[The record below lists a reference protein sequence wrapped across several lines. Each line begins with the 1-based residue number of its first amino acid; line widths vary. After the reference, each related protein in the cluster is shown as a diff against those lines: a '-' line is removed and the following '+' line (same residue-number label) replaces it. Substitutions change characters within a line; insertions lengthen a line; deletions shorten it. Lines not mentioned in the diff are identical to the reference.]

1 MMRGVGILAVLAA
14 AMVLPFVLGN
24 DFYIN
29 MASQVLIYALTACG
43 LNLLIG
49 FGGMTS
55 LGHAAYLGISAYAC
69 AWLSTNAGW
78 PALPAAL
85 AALAIG
91 TASAAV
97 FGVLALRAA
106 GLGFM
111 MITLALGMIVWGM
124 AYRWVGLTGGDNG
137 IRLQTYPTP
146 FGFDVSQPMPFY
158 YFTLCVFVL
167 AFTVIWLISRSPFGA
182 CLKGTRDQPR
192 RMRML
197 GHNVWLI
204 RWTAFILAGFWG
216 SLAGLM
222 YIYYH
227 KFVSPQSIHLQQSA
241 EVLLM
246 VILGGPSSLFGPLV
260 GAAVIT
266 LVKNVV
272 STYVDRWYSLLGLIF
287 IVTVLFMP
295 QGIVPGCQQI
305 WRKITGRGRTKAVM
319 GTPQANKAPI
329 GNHAS

>member
-1 MMRGVGILAVLAA
+1 MMRGVGLLALLAA
-14 AMVLPFVLGN
+14 ALVLPIALGN

-29 MASQVLIYALTACG
+29 MASQVLIYSLTACG

-49 FGGMTS
+49 FAGMSS

-69 AWLSTNAGW
+69 AWLTTNAGW
-78 PALPAAL
+78 SPLPAAC
-85 AALAIG
+85 
-91 TASAAV
+91 AAV
-97 FGVLALRAA
+97 ALGTLTAAAFGVLALRAQ

-124 AYRWVGLTGGDNG
+124 AYRWVNLTGGDNG
-137 IRLQTYPTP
+137 IRLSARPSP
-146 FGFDVSQPMPFY
+146 FGLDISLPIPFY
-158 YFTLCVFVL
+158 YFVL
-167 AFTVIWLISRSPFGA
+167 GIFLISFSIMWLISRSPYGA

-197 GHNVWLI
+197 GHNVWMV
-204 RWTAFILAGFWG
+204 RWTAFVLAGFWG
-216 SLAGLM
+216 ALAGIL

-246 VILGGPSSLFGPLV
+246 VILGGPASLFGPIV

-295 QGIVPGCQQI
+295 QGIVPGCQQL
-305 WRKITGRGRTKAVM
+305 WRRIRGSQKAAADPSGPLETSV
-319 GTPQANKAPI
+319 GSSAP
-329 GNHAS
+329 